1 MSDCNCIQELLGSY
15 LDGEAAPGT
24 CQEVE
29 GHLASCQNCAQQ
41 LDELRALGAAIGDP
55 VPVAVPSCLW
65 QQIQNRL
72 DQAPSARRSLFA
84 VLRRRPGFALAASI
98 AVVIGLGLF
107 AMPLIRDGGSQVQ
120 AATVDFGKLLD
131 ALQTDAR
138 AAFEQF
144 LADYDAKET
153 TPAEAI
159 RFAPKLNFDLPAT
172 LPGGF
177 ELKAT
182 YILGFGGSPGVAAR
196 YERSGEF
203 LAALFHPPVLR
214 EDFGTHKDRSCVVGK
229 HRGHSVPV
237 GEWSLVHLTDPS
249 TCHCV
254 LSRLNEDNELPAV
267 MAAVAPRSASMTG
280 ESHDHHHDGP

>member
-24 CQEVE
+24 CREVE
-29 GHLASCQNCAQQ
+29 GHLASCQTCARL
-41 LDELRALGAAIGDP
+41 LDELRALATAIGNS
-55 VPVAVPSCLW
+55 VPAAVPSCLW
-65 QQIQNRL
+65 HQIENRL
-72 DQAPSARRSLFA
+72 DQSPNAKRSFFAVMRRRS
-84 VLRRRPGFALAASI
+84 GFALAASI

-107 AMPLIRDGGSQVQ
+107 AMLLIRDGGSQVQ
-120 AATVDFGKLLD
+120 AATVDFSKLLN
-131 ALQTDAR
+131 ALQADAR

-144 LADYDAKET
+144 LVDYDAKAT

-159 RFAPKLNFDLPAT
+159 HYAPKLNFDLPAT

-182 YILGFGGSPGVAAR
+182 YILNFGESPGVAAR

-203 LAALFHPPVLR
+203 LAALFHTPVLR
-214 EDFGTHKDRSCVVGK
+214 EDFGTHKDRSCIVGK

-254 LSRLNEDNELPAV
+254 LSRLNEHTELPAV
-267 MAAVAPRSASMTG
+267 MAAVAPRSASMTD
-280 ESHDHHHDGP
+280 ESHDHHHNGP